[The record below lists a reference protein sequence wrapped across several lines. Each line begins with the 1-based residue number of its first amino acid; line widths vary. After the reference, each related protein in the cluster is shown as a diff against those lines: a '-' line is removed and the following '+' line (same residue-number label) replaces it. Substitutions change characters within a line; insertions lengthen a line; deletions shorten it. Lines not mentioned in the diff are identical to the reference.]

1 MSIPSRCWPVAV
13 ILARGCGSAQHCL
26 RILASMRAIMGGTF
40 DPPHMAH
47 LVAAECAHYQLGVD
61 VVTWIPAGSP
71 WQKASKGVTEAR
83 HRWEMT
89 RLAVDGV
96 DYFEADD
103 REVRRE
109 GWTYTIE
116 TLESYGDEDIILILG
131 ADAAAG
137 LGTWHHGADVVK
149 RARIAVA
156 PRPGVDRSVVE
167 RAVDTEFTWLD
178 MPLLD
183 ISGTLVRERVR
194 AGDSV
199 RFLVRDAV
207 WRYVVDND
215 LYGR

>member
-1 MSIPSRCWPVAV
+1 
-13 ILARGCGSAQHCL
+13 
-26 RILASMRAIMGGTF
+26 MRAIMGGTF

-137 LGTWHHGADVVK
+137 LATWHHAADVVK
-149 RARIAVA
+149 RARIVVA

-167 RAVDTEFTWLD
+167 SAVDTEFTWLD

-183 ISGTLVRERVR
+183 ISGTLVRERLR
-194 AGDSV
+194 AGNSI
-199 RFLVRDAV
+199 RFLVGDAV